1 MGWFGS
7 NMSRKELIADLTAV
21 SAHDDEHSRVTIK
34 HCYRGNAYSGILW
47 SVVEA
52 KLVITK
58 AFNLSVA
65 GEVATRRYIHCD
77 LMQYRGGMWWHKPMV
92 EASHP
97 LYYSCPKKYL
107 QLVPDDAP
115 NTCAEWRA
123 KVREYHE
130 IAAQRR
136 LKKTQLAAKY

>member
-7 NMSRKELIADLTAV
+7 RMTRSELIADLTSV
-21 SAHDDEHSRVTIK
+21 SVYEDEDFSCERITIK
-34 HCYRGNAYSGILW
+34 HCYRGNAHSGILW

-52 KLVITK
+52 KVTK
-58 AFNLSVA
+58 VDKLT
-65 GEVATRRYIHCD
+65 TRRYIHCD
-77 LMQYRGGMWWHKPMV
+77 LMRYVDGQWSYKPMV
-92 EASHP
+92 EAAHP
-97 LYYSCPKKYL
+97 YYYSCPKKYL

-130 IAAQRR
+130 MAAQKR
-136 LKKTQLAAKY
+136 LEKKQLAAKY